1 MDPTNSL
8 RTSYPQWDAL
18 HCQKYPIILYRI
30 PPGIPY
36 IVFLAGALRIQKGS
50 GYACKVWSPSTHIR
64 LP

>member
-8 RTSYPQWDAL
+8 RTSYPQGGVL
-18 HCQKYPIILYRI
+18 HCQKCPIILYFV
-30 PPGIPY
+30 PSGTPY
-36 IVFLAGALRIQKGS
+36 IVFLTDALRIQKGS